1 MALSAHEIHERY
13 YPTISDSD
21 FNAIVVADTLSSNLQ
36 RDKVG
41 KYAKWILNLY
51 LKGRFSMQMLDAAIR
66 GLAVFDRI
74 SKANILENK
83 DIFQYKSIASMLTA
97 VSPYRDTQIIS
108 KSEYERQK
116 KEREADKLYE
126 DNQFLVINPKSK
138 WAAATYGKD
147 TKWCTATNQY
157 STDYYEQY
165 TLKGKLYIIIDKK
178 NDKKFQFHFET
189 GTYCDAKDDVI
200 AYNSL
205 NSMKKLKLSK
215 ELIEFF
221 MEERKNS
228 YLWEDTSDKINIAE
242 KAEGSNNTI
251 YIGIHKKKFGI
262 IHGSKGWNILIP
274 FDFDL
279 IKKQEIFPAFY
290 ETYLNGETD
299 LCYFV
304 NNELFYNIL
313 WYSANK
319 KKFSEYNMHC
329 PENLLFPYY
338 IPSCKNELD
347 KIIKGLELNFDKN
360 FNKTFLKNKRKKSV
374 KRRFVPNCIAANKLT
389 MAILE
394 YAYNDLSNNKTER
407 EIIQNCRNRVNEFD
421 NNSIPKIIDT
431 LEINKS
437 NFYLVIE
444 NKLKDGVFRLRYSN
458 FLELPNK
465 YNEKYSKK
473 E

>member
-1 MALSAHEIHERY
+1 MALSSHEIHEKY

-21 FNAIVVADTLSSNLQ
+21 FNAIVLADTLSSNLQ

-41 KYAKWILNLY
+41 KYAKWILNLH
-51 LKGRFSMQMLDAAIR
+51 LKGRFSMQMLDSAIR
-66 GLAVFDRI
+66 GLTVFDRI

-83 DIFQYKSIASMLTA
+83 DIFQYKSIASMLTV

-116 KEREADKLYE
+116 KEREAEKLYE
-126 DNQFLVINPKSK
+126 DEQFLVINPKSK

-147 TKWCTATNQY
+147 TKWCTATNKY
-157 STDYYEQY
+157 TTDYYEQY

-178 NDKKFQFHFET
+178 NDKKYQFHFET
-189 GTYCDAKDDVI
+189 NTYCNAEDDKI

-228 YLWEDTSDKINIAE
+228 YLWEDTADKINIAE
-242 KAEGSNNTI
+242 KAEGSNDTI
-251 YIGIHKKKFGI
+251 YIGIHNKKFGI
-262 IHGSKGWNILIP
+262 IHGSKGWNILVP

-279 IKKQEIFPAFY
+279 IKKQEMFPTFY

-304 NNELFYNIL
+304 NNELFYNVL
-313 WYSANK
+313 WYSASK
-319 KKFSEYNMHC
+319 KRFSEYDMHY
-329 PENLLFPYY
+329 PENSLFPYY
-338 IPSCKNELD
+338 IPSCKGDLKRIFKRLELD
-347 KIIKGLELNFDKN
+347 FDKK
-360 FNKTFLKNKRKKSV
+360 FNKTFLQNKRKKNA
-374 KRRFVPNCIAANKLT
+374 KRRYFPNCIAANKLT

-394 YAYNDLSNNKTER
+394 YAYYNLTNNKTEEDVIR
-407 EIIQNCRNRVNEFD
+407 ICRNRINEFD
-421 NNSIPKIIDT
+421 KNGIAKIIDT
-431 LEINKS
+431 LEINNTKL
-437 NFYLVIE
+437 YLVIE
-444 NKLKDGVFRLRYSN
+444 NKLKNGVFRLQYSN

-465 YNEKYSKK
+465 YNEKYSK
-473 E
+473 